1 MKDIFFDLD
10 HTLWDFKKNS
20 REALTEG
27 YAELGLNDLGVGTL
41 QEYITSYESAN
52 NWCWGEYREGRMEK
66 EELRGRRFSMALSPW
81 KIDNAG
87 GIGEKLGAHYIS
99 TSPFKTHLIAGSI
112 EVLDELI
119 RRGHRMF
126 ILTNGFEEVQ
136 HHKVERSG
144 LSSYF
149 QLVLTSDALGY
160 KKPNPKIFNLA
171 LQKTGSI
178 AENTL
183 IIGDSLEADIV
194 GAREAGWGQIYFNPD
209 SILHSEKVEHEI
221 KTLAEILDIDLH

>member
-20 REALTEG
+20 REALSEG
-27 YAELGLNDLGVGTL
+27 YSELGLRNLGVGTL
-41 QEYITSYESAN
+41 KEYITSYESAN

-66 EELRGRRFSMALSPW
+66 EELRGRRFFMALAPW
-81 KIDNAG
+81 KIDAAEE
-87 GIGEKLGAHYIS
+87 IAKKLGAHYIA
-99 TSPFKTHLIAGSI
+99 TSPFKTHLIAGSL
-112 EVLDELI
+112 EVLDELSI
-119 RRGHRMF
+119 RGHKMY

-149 QLVLTSDALGY
+149 QMVLTSDALGY
-160 KKPNPKIFNLA
+160 KKPNPKIFDLA
-171 LQKTGSI
+171 LEKTRSR

-183 IIGDSLEADIV
+183 IIGDSLEADVV

-209 SILHSEKVEHEI
+209 STPHLEKVEYEI